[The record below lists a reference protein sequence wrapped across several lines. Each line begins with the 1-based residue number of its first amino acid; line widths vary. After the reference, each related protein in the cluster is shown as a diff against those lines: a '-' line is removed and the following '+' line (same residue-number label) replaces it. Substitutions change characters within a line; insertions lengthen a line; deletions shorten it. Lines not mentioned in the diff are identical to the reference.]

1 MMGNNRCSIT
11 RPRPDMKRRNILLG
25 SSLVT
30 GATLAQIAGLA
41 QAKTLPSEKKPELF
55 TPKPTKPDLK
65 ESMPQGSMVTIAGEL
80 KGYYVKPTQGRGPF
94 PAVIV
99 IMEAFGLNDQI
110 KSVCNLYAKYGYAA
124 IAPDI
129 YYGDSYPY
137 DKINDAVAKLKTL
150 KDDTVVKEFGQT
162 LDYLGKQFNVR
173 KNAIGTVGF
182 CMGGRYAFL
191 MSAAHGDRIKA
202 SVAFYG
208 GGIAPTPDSMGRAS
222 LLNRVPEIKGPIM
235 LIYSAEDEYINAE
248 EHARITQALSTARKR
263 YNLSVIP
270 KTHHG
275 FMNDQRSGY
284 NADAAMEAWDMAFGF
299 FKKHV
304 KGAV

>member
-1 MMGNNRCSIT
+1 MGNDRCSIT
-11 RPRPDMKRRNILLG
+11 RPRPDMKRRNLLLG

-55 TPKPTKPDLK
+55 TPKPIKPDLK
-65 ESMPQGSMVTIAGEL
+65 ESMPQGGMVTIAGDL

-124 IAPDI
+124 IAPDV

-208 GGIAPTPDSMGRAS
+208 GGIASTPDPMGRAS

-270 KTHHG
+270 KTQHG